1 MIVCNASNRHVAA
14 MRHMNEGREQLSH
27 GEFLTRVSPS
37 RISDA
42 QQALRCAHGRHVV
55 PSLVINVRTESK
67 PPHAAKDRAGCGDYS
82 KRYETVALGMGNTT
96 FRF

>member
-1 MIVCNASNRHVAA
+1 MSASANTMRAYDSVQCQQQAVAA

-42 QQALRCAHGRHVV
+42 QQALRCAHGRHVA
-55 PSLVINVRTESK
+55 PKLGDQCTESK
-67 PPHAAKDRAGCGDYS
+67 PPHI
-82 KRYETVALGMGNTT
+82 
-96 FRF
+96 